1 MGGAKGESRLRA
13 GGQKIRRSG
22 LLIFL
27 CIITISTGHNTQL
40 ASHEIN
46 VYLLHF
52 YTVSICAFFALW

>member
-27 CIITISTGHNTQL
+27 CISISTGHNTQL

-46 VYLLHF
+46 VY
-52 YTVSICAFFALW
+52 